1 MRKADLE
8 AIGFEYENTYHEDQG
23 GMEVKCEEYIK
34 NGENKEYQLRATFQD
49 NILYGI
55 EFICPQ
61 DIPIQ
66 CDQLKTL
73 KTLIQLLEAA

>member
-1 MRKADLE
+1 MRKADLL
-8 AIGFEYENTYHEDQG
+8 AIGFEYENTYHENLG
-23 GMEVKCEEYIK
+23 GFEVKCDEYIK

-49 NILYGI
+49 NILFSV
-55 EFICPQ
+55 EFISPK
-61 DIPIQ
+61 DLSIR